1 MKKMMIFAAVAAMM
15 MMQAPISASACSDD
29 DVKVMV
35 KAEIDLGTECVY
47 SGYVGVGDM
56 NGDRRITTD
65 EVLVNIHDLNYPGGV
80 AAGLSDHFVW
90 GRRGTFITEV
100 RDENGK
106 LRVDNPEEYEA
117 GTQAPLYSQTVENG
131 DTVHCYAIALDQP
144 CYELTVDAP
153 DLSIG
158 ANSKIP
164 TGTVITATAVLRDP
178 NKAEPQPLSGV
189 ELLQNGKGT
198 GIKTD
203 GNGKATLTLAQA
215 GDFDIAG
222 DFKAY
227 GISEVS
233 GSYSIHVIDAQKMRQ
248 VDLTV
253 RKNDGE
259 PEVASK
265 LWAYDYNG
273 DGRITAK
280 DAFSCTT
287 ASYYPVGNYP
297 DKIFGSDGSF
307 ICTVSDANGTP
318 KFIAP
323 VRGQELSAELE
334 NGYAV
339 DFALEGLKRTEK
351 RAVPAEAA
359 QTTAPAV
366 TTAAET
372 TATEAVTAAVQ
383 TTSAAASTAAQTTA
397 APAQTTAAN
406 TVKVNADGSVKTG
419 SLQTGDS
426 APLLACAVC
435 MLSGIVA
442 LVFCRKR
449 CR

>member
-47 SGYVGVGDM
+47 SGYVGVDDM

-65 EVLVNIHDLNYPGGV
+65 EVLVNIHDQNYPGGV

-106 LRVDNPEEYEA
+106 LRVENPEEYEA
-117 GTQAPLYSQTVENG
+117 GTAAPVYSRTVEAG
-131 DTVHCYAIALDQP
+131 DSIRCFAVALDSAQ
-144 CYELTVDAP
+144 YELTVENT
-153 DLSIG
+153 DLSLSIYD
-158 ANSKIP
+158 KVP
-164 TGTVITATAVLRDP
+164 TGTAVTFGAYCYDP
-178 NKAEPQPLSGV
+178 CKADPIPVPGV

-215 GDFDIAG
+215 GDCDIAG
-222 DFKAY
+222 DF
-227 GISEVS
+227 GS
-233 GSYSIHVIDAQKMRQ
+233 GSDSAGSFSFHVMDAQKIRR
-248 VDLTV
+248 VNLTV
-253 RKNDGE
+253 RKNEGA
-259 PEVASK
+259 PELNTTLNV
-265 LWAYDYNG
+265 YDADN
-273 DGRITAK
+273 DGRISVD
-280 DAFSCTT
+280 DAFCC
-287 ASYYPVGNYP
+287 AAMVHYPIGNYP
-297 DKIFGSDGSF
+297 DKVFGSDGSF
-307 ICTVSDANGTP
+307 ICTVSDKNG
-318 KFIAP
+318 KMKMIAP
-323 VRGQELSAELE
+323 IAALNKTTEIEAGDT
-334 NGYAV
+334 V
-339 DFALEGLKRTEK
+339 DFAPEGLRHSEK
-351 RAVPAEAA
+351 RAAPAEAA

-372 TATEAVTAAVQ
+372 TATEAETTAAQTAEAAVTAA
-383 TTSAAASTAAQTTA
+383 AAETAARTTA
-397 APAQTTAAN
+397 APAQTTAAG
-406 TVKVNADGSVKTG
+406 TVRTG

-442 LVFCRKR
+442 LVFSRKR